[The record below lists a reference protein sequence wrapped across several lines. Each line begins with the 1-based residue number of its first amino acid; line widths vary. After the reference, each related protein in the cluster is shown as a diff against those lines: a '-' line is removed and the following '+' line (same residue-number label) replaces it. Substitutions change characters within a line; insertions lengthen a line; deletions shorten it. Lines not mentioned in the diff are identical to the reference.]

1 MTRKEKSIIW
11 QTYCQAAEHY
21 FEQKRIYDEYLE
33 KENPKFPFTPQILNR
48 VLGEYTVM
56 LALIRKLGFEPM
68 DYWAEKC
75 KKED

>member
-1 MTRKEKSIIW
+1 MTRKEKNIIW

-33 KENPKFPFTPQILNR
+33 KENPQFPFTPQILHR
-48 VLGEYTVM
+48 ALGEYTVM